1 MLVRLQSRALL
12 ITPYITRSY
21 FFAFPVSIVI
31 SIIIYCIYYGFFVKL
46 LYYSTQFRTFF
57 EKAIETMTTQKKRGP
72 KADYAIYNGRIIEG
86 LYCQRYKDS
95 RIKNFYYINE
105 KDKRISCTANI
116 NTAIHR
122 YQDYLDKSG
131 QSNFSEV
138 DEESRTI
145 PIGKYGG
152 IVTDDY
158 VSDDFI
164 INRFLTLLKT
174 KPHYIAK
181 KTGIPQ
187 FEHMEDIQPIPQSMS
202 VNDVLGMYLNFKR
215 DKNKRYLIEVKRY
228 YKEFCVVID
237 KYRVRDISFNDLSK
251 YNNYIHSTS
260 KDLKNQGATISNKF
274 GAVHAVV
281 NFVKKKVEYKKDL
294 ENILKYMEQLDRL
307 PPLISAFNPIT
318 PKEFKQL
325 LHYAKDD
332 LLMTAC
338 LWLGLNC
345 ALRWTDIINIE
356 KKDFDLNNKTFKSFR
371 HKLKQKNEVIACY
384 LWKQT
389 VQAIRNYIDRYP
401 NNTEYLFTTKY
412 KQPYKNTEDLRK
424 RIVKYRNKV
433 NKNIVHPLLRKSFAT
448 IASRYGYGSQTD
460 DYKTVMGRKIPG
472 ADNAYIAKLPE
483 NTKKITKAVYDYY
496 FGSK

>member
-1 MLVRLQSRALL
+1 MIGTS
-12 ITPYITRSY
+12 P
-21 FFAFPVSIVI
+21 
-31 SIIIYCIYYGFFVKL
+31 
-46 LYYSTQFRTFF
+46 
-57 EKAIETMTTQKKRGP
+57 
-72 KADYAIYNGRIIEG
+72 
-86 LYCQRYKDS
+86 
-95 RIKNFYYINE
+95 
-105 KDKRISCTANI
+105 
-116 NTAIHR
+116 R

-260 KDLKNQGATISNKF
+260 KNLKNQGATVSK
-274 GAVHAVV
+274 G
-281 NFVKKKVEYKKDL
+281 
-294 ENILKYMEQLDRL
+294 M
-307 PPLISAFNPIT
+307 
-318 PKEFKQL
+318 
-325 LHYAKDD
+325 
-332 LLMTAC
+332 
-338 LWLGLNC
+338 
-345 ALRWTDIINIE
+345 
-356 KKDFDLNNKTFKSFR
+356 
-371 HKLKQKNEVIACY
+371 
-384 LWKQT
+384 
-389 VQAIRNYIDRYP
+389 
-401 NNTEYLFTTKY
+401 
-412 KQPYKNTEDLRK
+412 
-424 RIVKYRNKV
+424 
-433 NKNIVHPLLRKSFAT
+433 
-448 IASRYGYGSQTD
+448 SQ
-460 DYKTVMGRKIPG
+460 
-472 ADNAYIAKLPE
+472 
-483 NTKKITKAVYDYY
+483 
-496 FGSK
+496 S